1 MKSWFNPSAT
11 QNRARAW
18 RFAKSLRD
26 AQVHPWKAEEVAVAE
41 QFIDEK
47 KEADSYRA
55 AVYALSDWHNFK
67 DRAAFG
73 GYSKAERDYRADII
87 ATMEITIAQS
97 EKS

>member
-1 MKSWFNPSAT
+1 MKSWFNPSPT

-26 AQVHPWKAEEVAVAE
+26 AQAYPWRAEEVALAE
-41 QFIDEK
+41 QFIAESLD
-47 KEADSYRA
+47 AAAYRA
-55 AVYALSDWHNFK
+55 AVYALTDWHNIK
-67 DRAAFG
+67 DRADFG

-97 EKS
+97 EKK